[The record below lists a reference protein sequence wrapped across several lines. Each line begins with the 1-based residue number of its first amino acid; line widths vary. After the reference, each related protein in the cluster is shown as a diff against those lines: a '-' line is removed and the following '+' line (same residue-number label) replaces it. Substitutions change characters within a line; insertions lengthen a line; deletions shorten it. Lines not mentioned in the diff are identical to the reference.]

1 MTRVKI
7 CGVTSVE
14 DALAAVEAGADAI
27 GLVLAPSPRRVD
39 VEDAAAIAASL
50 APFVTPVAVFVD
62 AEVEEVAGIAGR
74 IGLTL
79 VQLHGQE
86 SPAAC
91 DELHARGLRVIK
103 RLAVYAGSTG
113 GELRATM
120 RSYRVGATLLDPGAG
135 SGVGFDWRI
144 ARDLPGP
151 VIVAGGLNPENVADA
166 IRAARPYG
174 VDVASG
180 VERSPGVKD
189 REKMRAFVRAV
200 RQADAGN

>member
-1 MTRVKI
+1 MTRIKI

-14 DALAAVEAGADAI
+14 DARAAIHAGADAI

-39 VEDAAAIAASL
+39 VEDAAAIVASL
-50 APFVTPVAVFVD
+50 APFVTPVGVFVD
-62 AEVEEVAGIAGR
+62 ADDEEVAGVADR
-74 IGLTL
+74 IGLTV
-79 VQLHGQE
+79 VQLHGDE
-86 SPAAC
+86 SPSEC
-91 DELHARGLRVIK
+91 DALRARGLRVIK
-103 RLAVYAGSTG
+103 RLAVNADSTG
-113 GELRATM
+113 DELRATM

-151 VIVAGGLNPENVADA
+151 MIVAGGLNPGNVAEA

-189 REKMRAFVRAV
+189 MEKMRAFVRAV